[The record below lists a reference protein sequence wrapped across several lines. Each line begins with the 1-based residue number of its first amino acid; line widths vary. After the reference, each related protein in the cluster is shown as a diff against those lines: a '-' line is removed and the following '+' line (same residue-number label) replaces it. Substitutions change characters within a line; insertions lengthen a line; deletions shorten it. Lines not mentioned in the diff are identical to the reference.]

1 METASETRSTV
12 SECRDFAPIIGRTE
26 PLDRPVAPVS
36 YDCVRLCFIRSGT
49 AIFYS
54 EFGTKP
60 VKPGDVAMLA
70 ANTLCGCE
78 PEGWVSMTTLFI
90 DRDFAIDQV
99 FWQYSFMLPDR
110 LSAQDFAN
118 TLYAEPTQLLRLGE
132 ERGGH
137 LTPRLDELVMLSI
150 DGPKP
155 ERFYRVQ
162 ALFFEIVDVISPFIA
177 VTETR
182 MTATQRSTRRPV
194 VPRHRTFAPL
204 RAETRRAGNLLR
216 ESLAHRWT
224 VAELASRV
232 HLSSSHLNRLF
243 VEAFGK
249 SPLAYL
255 TMLRAEELA
264 RLLRTTDM
272 TVAEAGKAVG
282 WADPDYAG
290 RKFRRSVGLSPRQY
304 RVLSQETAHRSATV

>member
-1 METASETRSTV
+1 MSDTRAVAGNAVEAGS
-12 SECRDFAPIIGRTE
+12 DFAPIVARTE
-26 PLDRPVAPVS
+26 PVDRPIEPVA

-49 AIFYS
+49 AILFS

-78 PEGWVSMTTLFI
+78 PEGWASMTTVYL
-90 DRDFAIDQV
+90 DNDFVIDQV
-99 FWQYSFMLPDR
+99 FWQYAFMLPDR
-110 LSAQDFAN
+110 LAAQDFAS
-118 TLYAEPTQLLRLGE
+118 TRYAEPTQLLRLGE

-137 LTPRLDELVMLSI
+137 LTPRLDELVTLSI
-150 DGPKP
+150 DGPRP
-155 ERFYRVQ
+155 ERFYRMQ
-162 ALFFEIVDVISPFIA
+162 ALFFSIVDVISPYIT
-177 VTETR
+177 VTNTR
-182 MTATQRSTRRPV
+182 TSSTQRPTTRPA

-204 RAETRRAGNLLR
+204 RTEARQAEELLR

-224 VAELASRV
+224 IDELASGV
-232 HLSSSHLNRLF
+232 HLSASHLSRVF

-255 TMLRAEELA
+255 TMLRAQELA

-272 TVAEAGKAVG
+272 TVAAAGKEVG
-282 WADPDYAG
+282 WTDPDYAG
-290 RKFRRSVGLSPRQY
+290 RQFRRSVGLTPRQY
-304 RVLSQETAHRSATV
+304 RSMIRVPARA